1 MEIPIQNLYYKM
13 ALLKSISSGNFTSA
27 STWALCTAV
36 NEAPNN
42 AVVGSTTAYTLQNA
56 SAFSSTV
63 NANAVG
69 VLLKIGVRTSASG
82 TVTAALFNNAGTV
95 LAECTMNVSDV
106 ASDTLPTSGTTSPYG
121 HWAFFKFD
129 TPVAITNGTFYRIGF
144 KTSVNGA
151 LSFHRNSATPGVHHG
166 AIVTDLTQAPA
177 ATDRFIIVGDNIADA
192 VNPGT
197 VAGTKSAL
205 TITMDNT
212 NTTQFGD
219 GTGFTFGQSYWG
231 LYVGDNATLTYGTSA
246 ATNYNLRMRNNIAIG
261 AGGTSFPGTLNIG
274 TVATPIPRDSTA
286 TLEIDSPT
294 LANAFNFE
302 VQGGIFTGQGL
313 SRTVGKDVDR
323 CLLNANASASAT
335 SLTVDTDTGWLNGDQ
350 IYIGQTTRVAG
361 TGAEARTLNANAGA
375 SSLSISAGLT
385 AAKEGG
391 STIQAA
397 IVLLTRNVTV
407 TAVASNLA
415 FYAFVRGSQ
424 SVVDCDWV
432 QFRWCGSTAGSKL
445 GFYLS
450 GTATNISFNRC
461 VLNAPHAGFIFVDSN
476 SGASITDCVVA
487 SSTVNGMTMTSG
499 ADSDTV
505 VSGVW
510 FIANASATVTLYSVN
525 FTFNNIR
532 IVGSTSSGILF
543 TNTGTAL
550 LTTPIT
556 WTNFYIHSC
565 LNGISIGTSQDNNFF
580 ILENFEVQRCTSSGF
595 VFNILSTSGVTISNS
610 RIWGNSSA
618 NITMGTSP
626 ASVRII
632 NCAIASQTGNTTP
645 TGMVV
650 SSMAG
655 VVCENCT
662 FGSGFTGALTHTSQ
676 DIAFSGQGF
685 GQVLLRECILSTTIE
700 VGNIVADSTTVA
712 SVDHDQVA
720 GARRVWSK
728 RGLVSSDTAIARTGG
743 VSMRM
748 TPNSLTNKLDYVFAR
763 TAVNTGTTP
772 LVGIYVRKSVVGDG
786 AAYNGSQ
793 PRLIVRRNIALGIA
807 SDTVIATGASANG
820 TWELLSG
827 NLPTLTG
834 SGIVEIELD
843 CDGTAGW
850 INIDDFQS
858 PSPVNTKSFNIADD
872 TLGVVAYGDNS
883 SGGGSL
889 IGPSIL
895 VS

>member
-1 MEIPIQNLYYKM
+1 M
-13 ALLKSISSGNFTSA
+13 ALLKSNTSGNFTSA

-36 NEAPNN
+36 NELPNN
-42 AVVGSTTAYTLQNA
+42 AVVGSTTTYTIQNA
-56 SAFSSTV
+56 SLAASTV
-63 NANAVG
+63 NANATG

-82 TVTAALFNNAGTV
+82 TVTAALCNNAGTV
-95 LAECTMNVSDV
+95 LAECTMNVSEV
-106 ASDTLPTSGTTSPYG
+106 ASDTLPISGTTSPYG
-121 HWAFFKFD
+121 HWIFFKFD

-166 AIVTDLTQAPA
+166 AIVTDVTQAPA

-197 VAGTKSAL
+197 VAGTKSSV
-205 TITMDNT
+205 TVTMDNT

-219 GTGFTFGQSYWG
+219 GTGFTFGQAYWG
-231 LYVGDNATLTYGTSA
+231 LYVGDNATLTYGTTA
-246 ATNYNLRMRNNIAIG
+246 ATNYNLRVRNNIAVG
-261 AGGTSFPGTLNIG
+261 AGGTSFPGTLNMG
-274 TVATPIPRDSTA
+274 TVATPVPRNSTA
-286 TLEIDSPT
+286 TLEIDSASA
-294 LANAFNFE
+294 ANAFNFE
-302 VQGGIFTGQGL
+302 VQGGVFVGQGL
-313 SRTVGKDVDR
+313 SRTAGKDVDR
-323 CLLNANASASAT
+323 CLLDANAAAAAT
-335 SLTVDTDTGWLNGDQ
+335 SLTVNTDTGWLSGDE
-350 IYIGQTTRVAG
+350 IYIGQTTRASG

-385 AAKEGG
+385 AAKEGS

-397 IVLLTRNVTV
+397 IVLLSRNVTV
-407 TAVASNLA
+407 SAVASALP

-432 QFRWCGSTAGSKL
+432 QFRWCGGTTASKI
-445 GFYLS
+445 GFYLNS
-450 GTATNISFNRC
+450 ITANTSFNRC
-461 VLNAPHAGFIFVDSN
+461 VLNATNSGFIFVSN
-476 SGASITDCVVA
+476 SSGASITNCVVA
-487 SSTVNGMTMTSG
+487 ASVANGMNLLNG
-499 ADSDTV
+499 QASDTV

-510 FIANASATVTLYSVN
+510 FIANTSASVGLFNVN

-532 IVGSTSSGILF
+532 IVGSNTAAILF
-543 TNTGTAL
+543 ANTTTPP
-550 LTTPIT
+550 LTTPVT
-556 WTNFYIHSC
+556 WSDFKINSC
-565 LNGISIGTSQDNNFF
+565 NNGVSIGTLQDDNFF
-580 ILENFEVQRCTSSGF
+580 TLENFEIQRCTSNGF
-595 VFNILSTSGVTISNS
+595 VFNILNTSGVTISNS
-610 RIWGNSSA
+610 RIWGNGST
-618 NITMGTSP
+618 NITVGTTSG
-626 ASVRII
+626 AAIRIVDS
-632 NCAIASQTGNTTP
+632 AIASQTGNTTP

-650 SSMAG
+650 TSAAR

-676 DIAFSGQGF
+676 DIAFSTQGT
-685 GQVLLRECILSTTIE
+685 GSVLLRDCVLSTTIE
-700 VGNIVADSTTVA
+700 VGTILVDSTVVA

-720 GARRVWSK
+720 GARRVWYK
-728 RGLVSSDTAIARTGG
+728 RGVVSSDTAIARTGG

-748 TPNSLTNKLDYVFAR
+748 TPNSLTNKLEYVFAR

-772 LVGIYVRKSVVGDG
+772 LVGIYIRKSVAGDG
-786 AAYNGSQ
+786 AAYSGAQ
-793 PRLIVRRNIALGIA
+793 PRLIIRRNIALGIA

-827 NLPTLTG
+827 NLPTLAG
-834 SGIVEIELD
+834 SGIVEIEVD

-858 PSPVNTKSFNIADD
+858 PPPVNTKSFNITDD

-889 IGPSIL
+889 IGPSML